1 MKKLA
6 DFLYAIMAGVFI
18 AMGGVVFLSLNNKIV
33 GAFMFSLGLF
43 AVCTLKYNLFTGK
56 VGYLF
61 CNDVKT
67 YLPWCLMVWVGNLVG
82 SIIVAELVRLTR
94 VAPGIIE
101 KSTKLVQVKA
111 DDTLISLFVLGI
123 FCNIMVVHAVDQ
135 YLNNPH
141 EIGKYLGIIMSI
153 MVFIL
158 CGFEHCIADM
168 FYIQMARMWNSQT
181 IIALIVITLGNV
193 LGGILIPTMRN
204 INTKLKSE
212 YG

>member
-6 DFLYAIMAGVFI
+6 DFLYAIMAGAFI
-18 AMGGVVFLSLNNKIV
+18 AMGGVAFLSINNKIV

-94 VAPGIIE
+94 VAPGLIE

-111 DDTLISLFVLGI
+111 DDSLISLFVLGI

-158 CGFEHCIADM
+158 VGFEHSIADM

-212 YG
+212 

>member
-6 DFLYAIMAGVFI
+6 DFLYAIMAGAFI

-67 YLPWCLMVWVGNLVG
+67 YLPWCLMLWVGNLVG

-141 EIGKYLGIIMSI
+141 EIGKYLGIVMSI

-212 YG
+212 

>member
-1 MKKLA
+1 MKKLG
-6 DFLYAIMAGVFI
+6 DFLYAIMAGAFI
-18 AMGGVVFLSLNNKIV
+18 ALGGVVYLSLSNKIV

-61 CNDVKT
+61 NNDVKT
-67 YLPWCLMVWVGNLVG
+67 YLPWCFMVWVGNLIG
-82 SIIVAELVRLTR
+82 SIIVAELIRLTR
-94 VAPGIIE
+94 IAPDLID
-101 KSTKLVQVKA
+101 KSSRLVQVKA
-111 DDTLISLFVLGI
+111 DDSLISLFVLGI

-141 EIGKYLGIIMSI
+141 EIGKYLGIVLSI

-168 FYIQMARMWNSQT
+168 FYFQMARMWSGQT
-181 IIALIVITLGNV
+181 IIALLVITLGNV

-212 YG
+212 

>member
-6 DFLYAIMAGVFI
+6 DFLYAIMAGAFI

-111 DDTLISLFVLGI
+111 DDSLISLFVLGI

-141 EIGKYLGIIMSI
+141 EVGKYLGIVMSI

-212 YG
+212 

>member
-6 DFLYAIMAGVFI
+6 DFLYAIMAGAFI
-18 AMGGVVFLSLNNKIV
+18 AMGGVVFLSLYNKIV

-141 EIGKYLGIIMSI
+141 EIGKYLGIVMSI

-212 YG
+212 

>member
-6 DFLYAIMAGVFI
+6 DFLYAIMAGAFI

-67 YLPWCLMVWVGNLVG
+67 YLPWCLMVWVGNLIG

-111 DDTLISLFVLGI
+111 DDSLISLFVLGI

-212 YG
+212 

>member
-6 DFLYAIMAGVFI
+6 DFLYAIMAGAFI
-18 AMGGVVFLSLNNKIV
+18 AMGGVVFLSLDNKIV

-67 YLPWCLMVWVGNLVG
+67 YLPWCLMVWVGNLIG

-101 KSTKLVQVKA
+101 KSTKLIQVKA

-141 EIGKYLGIIMSI
+141 EIGKYLGIVMSI

-193 LGGILIPTMRN
+193 LGGILIPTMRK

-212 YG
+212 

>member
-6 DFLYAIMAGVFI
+6 DFLYAIMAGAFI

-141 EIGKYLGIIMSI
+141 EIGKYLGIVMSI

-181 IIALIVITLGNV
+181 IIALIVITFGNV
-193 LGGILIPTMRN
+193 LGGILIPTMRK

-212 YG
+212 

>member
-6 DFLYAIMAGVFI
+6 DFLYAIMAGAFI

-43 AVCTLKYNLFTGK
+43 AGCTLKYNLFTGK

-61 CNDVKT
+61 NNDVKT

-111 DDTLISLFVLGI
+111 DDSLISLFVLGI

-141 EIGKYLGIIMSI
+141 EVGKYLGIVMSI

-181 IIALIVITLGNV
+181 IIALIVITLGNI

-212 YG
+212 

>member
-6 DFLYAIMAGVFI
+6 DFLYAIMAGAFI

-67 YLPWCLMVWVGNLVG
+67 YLPWCLMVWVGNLIG

-111 DDTLISLFVLGI
+111 DDSLISLFVLGI

-141 EIGKYLGIIMSI
+141 EIGKYLGIVMSI

-193 LGGILIPTMRN
+193 LGGILIPTMRK

-212 YG
+212 

>member
-6 DFLYAIMAGVFI
+6 DFLYAIMAGAFI
-18 AMGGVVFLSLNNKIV
+18 AMGGVVFLSLDNKIV

-111 DDTLISLFVLGI
+111 DDSLISLFVLGI

-193 LGGILIPTMRN
+193 LGGILIPTMRK

-212 YG
+212 

>member
-6 DFLYAIMAGVFI
+6 DFLYAIMAGAFI

-111 DDTLISLFVLGI
+111 DDSLISLFVLGI

-168 FYIQMARMWNSQT
+168 FYIQMARTWNSQT

-212 YG
+212 

>member
-1 MKKLA
+1 MKKFA
-6 DFLYAIMAGVFI
+6 DFLYAIMAGAFI
-18 AMGGVVFLSLNNKIV
+18 AMGGVVFLSLDNKIV

-141 EIGKYLGIIMSI
+141 EIGKYLGIVMSI

-212 YG
+212 

>member
-6 DFLYAIMAGVFI
+6 DFLYAIMAGAFI

-94 VAPGIIE
+94 VAPGLIE

-158 CGFEHCIADM
+158 VGFEHSIADM

-212 YG
+212 

>member
-6 DFLYAIMAGVFI
+6 DFLYAIMAGAFI
-18 AMGGVVFLSLNNKIV
+18 AMGGVVFLSLDNKIV

-193 LGGILIPTMRN
+193 LGGILIPTMRK
-204 INTKLKSE
+204 INTKLKRE
-212 YG
+212 

>member
-6 DFLYAIMAGVFI
+6 DFLYAIMAGAFI
-18 AMGGVVFLSLNNKIV
+18 AMGGVAFLSINNKIV

-141 EIGKYLGIIMSI
+141 EIGKYLGIVMSI

-212 YG
+212 

>member
-6 DFLYAIMAGVFI
+6 DFLYAIMAGAFI

-67 YLPWCLMVWVGNLVG
+67 YLPWCLMVWVGNLIG

-158 CGFEHCIADM
+158 VGFEHSIADM

-212 YG
+212 

>member
-6 DFLYAIMAGVFI
+6 DFLYAIMAGAFI
-18 AMGGVVFLSLNNKIV
+18 AMGGVVFLSLDNKIV

-111 DDTLISLFVLGI
+111 DDSLISLFVLGI

-204 INTKLKSE
+204 INIKLKNE
-212 YG
+212 

>member
-6 DFLYAIMAGVFI
+6 DFLYAIMAGAFI
-18 AMGGVVFLSLNNKIV
+18 AMGGVVFLSLDNKIV

-141 EIGKYLGIIMSI
+141 EIGKYLGIVMSI

-193 LGGILIPTMRN
+193 LGGILIPTMRK
-204 INTKLKSE
+204 INTQFNSD
-212 YG
+212 

>member
-6 DFLYAIMAGVFI
+6 DFLYAIMAGAFI

-33 GAFMFSLGLF
+33 GAFMFSLGLL

-158 CGFEHCIADM
+158 VGFEHSIADM

-212 YG
+212 

>member
-6 DFLYAIMAGVFI
+6 DFLYAIMAGAFI
-18 AMGGVVFLSLNNKIV
+18 AMGGVVFLSLDNKIV

-56 VGYLF
+56 IGYLF
-61 CNDVKT
+61 NNDVKN

-212 YG
+212 

>member
-6 DFLYAIMAGVFI
+6 DFLYAIMAGAFI

-111 DDTLISLFVLGI
+111 DDSLISLFVLGI

-181 IIALIVITLGNV
+181 IIALIFITLGNV
-193 LGGILIPTMRN
+193 LGGILIPTMRK

-212 YG
+212 

>member
-6 DFLYAIMAGVFI
+6 DFLYAIMAGAFI
-18 AMGGVVFLSLNNKIV
+18 AMGGVVFLSLDNKIV

-141 EIGKYLGIIMSI
+141 EIGKYLGIVMSI

-204 INTKLKSE
+204 INTKLKSK
-212 YG
+212 

>member
-6 DFLYAIMAGVFI
+6 DFLYAIMAGAFI
-18 AMGGVVFLSLNNKIV
+18 AMGGVVFLSLDNKIV

-67 YLPWCLMVWVGNLVG
+67 YLPWCLMVWVGNLIG

-158 CGFEHCIADM
+158 VGFEHSIADM

-212 YG
+212 

>member
-6 DFLYAIMAGVFI
+6 DFLYAIMAGAFI

-111 DDTLISLFVLGI
+111 DDTLISLYVLGI

-141 EIGKYLGIIMSI
+141 EIGKYLGIVMSI

-212 YG
+212 

>member
-6 DFLYAIMAGVFI
+6 DFLYAIMAGAFI

-67 YLPWCLMVWVGNLVG
+67 YLPWCLMVWVGNLIG
-82 SIIVAELVRLTR
+82 SIVVAELVRLTR

-123 FCNIMVVHAVDQ
+123 FCNIIVVHAVDQ

-141 EIGKYLGIIMSI
+141 EIGTYLGIVMSI

-158 CGFEHCIADM
+158 CGFEHSIADM

-193 LGGILIPTMRN
+193 LGGILIPTMRK

-212 YG
+212 

>member
-6 DFLYAIMAGVFI
+6 DFLYAIMAGAFI
-18 AMGGVVFLSLNNKIV
+18 AMGGVVFLSLDNKIV

-111 DDTLISLFVLGI
+111 DDSLISLFVLGI

-141 EIGKYLGIIMSI
+141 EVGKYLGIVMSI

-212 YG
+212 

>member
-6 DFLYAIMAGVFI
+6 DFLYAIMAGAFI
-18 AMGGVVFLSLNNKIV
+18 AMGGVVFLSLDNKIV

-141 EIGKYLGIIMSI
+141 EIGKYLGIVMSI

-204 INTKLKSE
+204 INTKLISE
-212 YG
+212 

>member
-6 DFLYAIMAGVFI
+6 DFLYAIMAGAFI

-111 DDTLISLFVLGI
+111 DDSLISLFVLGI

-141 EIGKYLGIIMSI
+141 EVGKYLGIVMSI

-181 IIALIVITLGNV
+181 IIALIVITLGNI

-212 YG
+212 

>member
-6 DFLYAIMAGVFI
+6 DFLYAIMAGAFI

-141 EIGKYLGIIMSI
+141 EIGKYLGIVMSI

-181 IIALIVITLGNV
+181 INALIVITLGNV

-204 INTKLKSE
+204 INIKLKNE
-212 YG
+212 

>member
-1 MKKLA
+1 MKKFA
-6 DFLYAIMAGVFI
+6 DFLYAIMAGAFI
-18 AMGGVVFLSLNNKIV
+18 AMGGVAFLSLNNKIV

-158 CGFEHCIADM
+158 VGFEHSIADM

-193 LGGILIPTMRN
+193 VGGILIPTMRN

-212 YG
+212 

>member
-6 DFLYAIMAGVFI
+6 DFLYAIMAGAFI

-61 CNDVKT
+61 NNDVKT

-82 SIIVAELVRLTR
+82 SIIVAELVRLTG

-111 DDTLISLFVLGI
+111 DDSLISLFVLGI

-212 YG
+212 

>member
-6 DFLYAIMAGVFI
+6 DFLYAIMAGAFI
-18 AMGGVVFLSLNNKIV
+18 AMGGVVFLSLDNKIV

-141 EIGKYLGIIMSI
+141 EIGKYLGIVMSI

-168 FYIQMARMWNSQT
+168 FYIQMARTWNSQT

-212 YG
+212 

>member
-1 MKKLA
+1 MKKFA
-6 DFLYAIMAGVFI
+6 DFLYAIMAGAFI
-18 AMGGVVFLSLNNKIV
+18 AMGGVVFLSLDNKIV

-43 AVCTLKYNLFTGK
+43 AVCILKYNLFTGK

-158 CGFEHCIADM
+158 VGFEHSIADM

-193 LGGILIPTMRN
+193 VGGILIPTMRN

-212 YG
+212 